1 MTVFETARYEIGRRV
16 RGTVILTAAICL
28 YSAFIIWYFTVLEGI
43 EFEDVFA
50 DLPPAMMEAFG
61 IESLSTIEGFLGAEL
76 YSFVWVLGLG
86 LYFAYAAGGLIATD
100 IQNERM
106 DLLLS
111 FPISR
116 SRLLVEKFASL
127 LFPIVAVNIFTGGA
141 IYLFV
146 SAIGESI
153 DPRYLVLVHA
163 LSIPYLLACAGI
175 GVVFSAVVS
184 RGAIAERGAIG
195 VVFVLFLVE
204 SVVGGADQY
213 DWIQYISP
221 THYYEPTP
229 ILIDGTYEL
238 VDSGI
243 LIVAFFGLLLLSQVL
258 FHRRDI

>member
-1 MTVFETARYEIGRRV
+1 M
-16 RGTVILTAAICL
+16 ILTVAIGL
-28 YSAFIIWYFTVLEGI
+28 YSAFIVWYFTVLDGVD
-43 EFEDVFA
+43 FEDVFE

-61 IESLSTIEGFLGAEL
+61 IETLSTIEGFLGAEL
-76 YSFVWVLGLG
+76 YNFVWVLGLG

-100 IQNERM
+100 IENERM

-116 SRLLVEKFASL
+116 SQLLAEKFASL
-127 LFPIVAVNIFTGGA
+127 LIPMIVVNAFVGGA
-141 IYLFV
+141 VYFFV

-153 DPRYLVLVHA
+153 DPMYLLLTHA
-163 LSIPYLLACAGI
+163 LSIPYLLVCAGI
-175 GVVFSAVVS
+175 GTVFSVMVS
-184 RGAIAERGAIG
+184 RAAIAERGAIG

-204 SVVGGADQY
+204 SVVGGADEY
-213 DWIQYISP
+213 DWIQYFSP
-221 THYYEPTP
+221 TQYYEPTP

-243 LIVAFFGLLLLSQVL
+243 LLVAFFGLLLLSQIL